1 MSFFEEVLNDPKALE
16 EKIFGPSYNYTNN
29 IRMPSE
35 MGMSSKGSLSV
46 LAKDIEG
53 IIAYVELLVSGTGK
67 ATKTGKPLGNKFFF
81 KTNSTCKDIKSQNV
95 VDRYMYIDNVP
106 DGSIPFISQA
116 MGVQMSEFKG
126 LIPGA
131 LGNLNALNPLQLFQA
146 FQMGG
151 QPDCREIT
159 METVDVN
166 NVRGQ
171 ATNFVADADISNIP
185 ACNFP
190 GKKNPVSG
198 APCREAMENMNYN
211 NPLPEAYKKLNIGNY
226 DYSKIPDDPLVKLFY
241 ATLGVL
247 GVFLLIEFM
256 KKANKKK

>member
-1 MSFFEEVLNDPKALE
+1 MNFFDEVLSDPKGLQE
-16 EKIFGPSYNYTNN
+16 QIFGPSYNYTDN
-29 IRMPSE
+29 IKMPSE
-35 MGMSSKGSLSV
+35 LGMSSEGSLSV
-46 LAKDIEG
+46 LAKDIKG
-53 IIAYVELLVSGTGK
+53 IIAYIEILVSGTG
-67 ATKTGKPLGNKFFF
+67 AASRTGKPLGNKFFF
-81 KTNSTCKDIKSQNV
+81 KTNATCKDINSGNI

-151 QPDCREIT
+151 QPDCRELT

-166 NVRGQ
+166 NVRGK
-171 ATNFVADADISNIP
+171 ATQFVADADISNIP

-190 GKKNPVSG
+190 EKKNPVSVHHV
-198 APCREAMENMNYN
+198 
-211 NPLPEAYKKLNIGNY
+211 
-226 DYSKIPDDPLVKLFY
+226 VKL
-241 ATLGVL
+241 
-247 GVFLLIEFM
+247 
-256 KKANKKK
+256 